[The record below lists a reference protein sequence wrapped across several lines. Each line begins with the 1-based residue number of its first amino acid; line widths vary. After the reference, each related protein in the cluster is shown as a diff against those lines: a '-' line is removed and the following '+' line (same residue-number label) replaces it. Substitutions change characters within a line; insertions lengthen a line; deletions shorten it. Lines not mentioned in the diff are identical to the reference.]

1 MKVTLQ
7 EVKPVF
13 QPITVEVTF
22 DSLRELTELRDYLG
36 TGTTAFNLYTALDN
50 HIKSLP

>member
-13 QPITVEVTF
+13 QPITMEVTF
-22 DSLRELTELRDYLG
+22 DSLHELTALCDHLG
-36 TGTTAFNLYTALDN
+36 EGATASNLYEALYN
-50 HIKSLP
+50 HIESLP